1 MTILQVVP
9 RLDAG
14 GSEQATIEIA
24 DALTRAGESPNSP
37 PKGAAWQPCS
47 RFRLQARPSGYPR
60 LRNLIAPFW
69 GAGARA
75 DLIIVSPAEVPCSE
89 LECERTLAVRSKM
102 PILLAHGNH
111 CGHH

>member
-9 RLDAG
+9 RLAAG

-24 DALTRAGESPNSP
+24 DALTRTGESPNSP

-75 DLIIVSPAEVPCSE
+75 DLIIVSPVPCSE

-102 PILLAHGNH
+102 PILLPLNH